1 MRLGRQTGV
10 CRGLPEKRD
19 SGVPDGGAEPN
30 WSNPGRS
37 RKGRSSEESWLKR
50 QTAKISETMQP
61 RTAIYAACA
70 A

>member
-1 MRLGRQTGV
+1 MWLGRQTGV
-10 CRGLPEKRD
+10 CRGLLEKRD
-19 SGVPDGGAEPN
+19 GGVPDGRAEPN
-30 WSNPGRS
+30 WPDPDKS
-37 RKGRSSEESWLKR
+37 RKERSSEESWLRR